1 MQAGADDPEV
11 LNHFTVA
18 LYPFFHA
25 AVGEQAAPRLEA
37 LEGRWRPWWCRL
49 SDGELAEALE
59 GTFFFLPYVRSLL
72 YLATTALRDEPAGDR
87 YAGWVERV
95 RRLTGQGL
103 GALLRE
109 LPPNP
114 VLRLTLPGPALAALA
129 DFTVTWPGAGP
140 GHGGLPARLDWADA
154 VLFPSGL
161 GFLLLRARL
170 ASGPPRL

>member
-1 MQAGADDPEV
+1 MQAGADDPEG

-25 AVGEQAAPRLEA
+25 AVGEQAAPRLGA
-37 LEGRWRPWWCRL
+37 PEGGWGPGGGRV

-72 YLATTALRDEPAGDR
+72 YPETTALRDEPAGDH

-103 GALLRE
+103 GALLGE
-109 LPPNP
+109 LPPNA

-129 DFTVTWPGAGP
+129 DF
-140 GHGGLPARLDWADA
+140 
-154 VLFPSGL
+154 
-161 GFLLLRARL
+161 
-170 ASGPPRL
+170 